1 MLKTYHHISSIK
13 GLSSITT
20 LITSAN
26 SQSAIL
32 IDPPF
37 LIPDAHSVIA
47 WIHATSPNADLKAIF
62 VTHHHPDH
70 FFSANPILDAYPA
83 AKFYAAP
90 YVLAGIEREYAEKV
104 AYWPSVLGA
113 ENVPATPRKPEP
125 FPFSFFLLEDEGD
138 DEPANSPIVLLGPLQ
153 GDAIDH
159 TVFWLPR
166 ERTVICG
173 DTVYGRST
181 HVWVEEVEN
190 PALLEAWRKTLD
202 LITHL
207 HPTKLIPGHLERGWE
222 LNCAEDLAHTRRY
235 LDLFAERVTYAPEKP
250 QVQELY
256 DFFRDEFPQCRE
268 NLDFFLGHMA
278 NQFGEGGTVWEEN
291 RHQDVAKRTLG
302 GLCGYWFK

>member
-1 MLKTYHHISSIK
+1 MLETHHHIASTK

-20 LITSAN
+20 LITDPTTGA
-26 SQSAIL
+26 AVL

-37 LIPDAHSVIA
+37 LLPDAHSVLA
-47 WIHATSPNADLKAIF
+47 WIIKTTSAAGGADLKAIF

-104 AYWPSVLGA
+104 AYWPSVMGA
-113 ENVPATPRKPEP
+113 ENVPAAPRKPEP
-125 FPFSFFLLEDEGD
+125 FPFSFFLLEAA
-138 DEPANSPIVLLGPLQ
+138 PASPIVLLGPLQ
-153 GDAIDH
+153 GDAVDH
-159 TVFWLPR
+159 TVFWLPK
-166 ERTVICG
+166 ERTVVCG

-181 HVWVEEVEN
+181 HVWVEELET
-190 PALLEAWRKTLD
+190 PALLESWRKTLD
-202 LITHL
+202 LL
-207 HPTKLIPGHLERGWE
+207 ALLGPTKLIPGHLEEGWS
-222 LNCAEDLAHTRRY
+222 LDCAADLAHTRRY
-235 LDLFAERVTYAPEKP
+235 LDVFAEKVTYAATQPG
-250 QVQELY
+250 VQELY

-268 NLDFFLGHMA
+268 NLEFFLGHLA

-291 RHQDVAKRTLG
+291 RCQDLGGRTVE